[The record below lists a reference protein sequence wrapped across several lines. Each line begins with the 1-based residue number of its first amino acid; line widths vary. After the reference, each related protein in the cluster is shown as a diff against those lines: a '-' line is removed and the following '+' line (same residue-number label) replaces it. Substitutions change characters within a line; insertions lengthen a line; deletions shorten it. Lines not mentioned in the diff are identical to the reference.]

1 MKLCRYLSETKPLL
15 VKLIKKL
22 NEEYEYASVLATDSK
37 GKRYTVSKS
46 NVNINSAMFI
56 ERGCVVRV
64 YCSNSYF
71 EYAFNNINEGNFDDI
86 VNSVRSAAKFTK
98 VLKDAESLRNYEL
111 LNEEKMQ
118 FSKCAEVEKDPK
130 DVGDNNIIA
139 DMTKIKDEA
148 LSLSDKVVN
157 VGINFQYVNVNKV
170 FLSPNKDLEQS
181 FMWSE
186 SSIFC
191 VTGDKNGNKQ
201 LYKGFS
207 GLKGAEL
214 LDEMKDCAKEVV
226 DEGVKLLDAKRIAP
240 GEYDVICTPDITGL
254 IAHEAFGHGV
264 EMDMYVKDRA
274 KSKYYIGKPVA
285 SDIVTMIDGAAAAE
299 NNGSFF
305 FDDEGTEAGETVII
319 ENGILKSGM
328 SDSLTSLELKKKPT
342 GNGRRQAYDRKAY
355 TRMTNTFIKPGT
367 DKLEDMISSIKYG
380 VMLDMTFSGMED
392 PKNWG
397 IQCMMN
403 IGREIKDGK
412 LTGKIFS
419 PVIMTGYVPDLLKS
433 ITMISDDFKLAGGG
447 YCGKGYKEFVKVS
460 DGGPYIKCRA
470 RLG

>member
-1 MKLCRYLSETKPLL
+1 MLQFWQ
-15 VKLIKKL
+15 LIQK
-22 NEEYEYASVLATDSK
+22 
-37 GKRYTVSKS
+37 
-46 NVNINSAMFI
+46 
-56 ERGCVVRV
+56 
-64 YCSNSYF
+64 
-71 EYAFNNINEGNFDDI
+71 
-86 VNSVRSAAKFTK
+86 
-98 VLKDAESLRNYEL
+98 
-111 LNEEKMQ
+111 
-118 FSKCAEVEKDPK
+118 EKDPK
-130 DVGDNNIIA
+130 DVGDNNIIN
-139 DMTKIKDEA
+139 DMIKIKDEA
-148 LSLSDKVVN
+148 LSISDKVVN
-157 VGINFQYVNVNKV
+157 VGINFQYVNVNKI
-170 FLSPNKDLEQS
+170 FLSPNKDLAQS

-191 VTGDKNGNKQ
+191 VTADENGNKQ
-201 LYKGFS
+201 MYKGFS

-214 LDEMKDCAKEVV
+214 LDEMKDCAKYVV
-226 DEGVKLLDAKRIAP
+226 GEGVKLLEAKRITP

-285 SDIVTMIDGAAAAE
+285 SDIVTMVDGAAAAK

-305 FDDEGTEAGETVII
+305 FDDEGTEAGETIII

-367 DKLEDMISSIKYG
+367 DKVDDMIASIKYG

-412 LTGKIFS
+412 FTGKIFS
-419 PVIMTGYVPDLLKS
+419 PVIMTGYVPHLLKS
-433 ITMISDDFKLAGGG
+433 ITMISGDFKLAGCG